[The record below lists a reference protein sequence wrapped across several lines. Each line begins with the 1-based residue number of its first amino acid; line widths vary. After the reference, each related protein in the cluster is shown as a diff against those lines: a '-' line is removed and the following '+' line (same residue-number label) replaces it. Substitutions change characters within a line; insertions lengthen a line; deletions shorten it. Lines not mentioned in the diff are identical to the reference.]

1 MFRRVGSVQPRSSPS
16 LLQFGHAQPSSAPFL
31 PRSSLLCSSS
41 VAHHRPRPQFR
52 SGSGHLFSSS
62 AASSLTVLPH
72 LYALEEC
79 EYNILNLEEGSTT
92 NQFGRSHLK

>member
-31 PRSSLLCSSS
+31 PRFSFLCSSS
-41 VAHHRPRPQFR
+41 VAHHRPQPQFR
-52 SGSGHLFSSS
+52 SGPGHLFSSS

-72 LYALEEC
+72 LYALEDAQIKFDQVKSGEVSM
-79 EYNILNLEEGSTT
+79 YI
-92 NQFGRSHLK
+92 NQT